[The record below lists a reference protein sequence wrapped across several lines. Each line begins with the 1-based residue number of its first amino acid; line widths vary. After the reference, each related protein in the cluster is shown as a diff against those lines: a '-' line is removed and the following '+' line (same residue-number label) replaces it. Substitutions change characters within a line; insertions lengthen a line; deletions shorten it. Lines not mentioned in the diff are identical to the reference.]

1 MISDAFDC
9 LSDCSSD
16 CSSDFLQFPYHFP
29 SFPMN
34 DFPMCELW
42 RTTPKW
48 RMGAIVILCIRES
61 ARFCALPIRDMA
73 LYRGRR
79 DEQTWRAMTT
89 FGEAG
94 RPEAAEAL
102 CEKWEEEELEREAEE
117 FKYSGCY

>member
-1 MISDAFDC
+1 
-9 LSDCSSD
+9 
-16 CSSDFLQFPYHFP
+16 
-29 SFPMN
+29 MN

-73 LYRGRR
+73 LYRGRM

-102 CEKWEEEELEREAEE
+102 CEKWEAEELEREAEE